1 MLLDFGAFLDAEVS
15 PEVYFGNIKTEDME
29 EDRIYTLVGKKG
41 IYTTKKSGAIRV
53 TKLEENYKESTAK
66 MLVRLDDVKTGLE
79 VLVPKIPFKYYMQV
93 LDYFREV
100 HRVQGNEAG
109 VTVFYRNER
118 MDMGKVLELG
128 GDGVILHDDFI
139 IYCPVQENSPAIHV
153 IEGEELYEYLLDN
166 STQVLELHSHH
177 TMGIGWSGTDDAN
190 MKNFRQYTV
199 FNHIERIGK
208 TQTRSY
214 FRGDFIDFKDSDLF
228 EIPFDM
234 EDVLFK
240 EEDGELKVLGSHEEE
255 IDVPTSKIE
264 SLDLHPKTWLD
275 RSVRRVYV
283 SSVKG
288 KSDKNNPTQSEDYLG
303 LNDYGYDY
311 GYGDSYGGIYEDD
324 FGFGKEELEE
334 VYKEDVS
341 YWERLYGDSN
351 LSEVEDDYDENSYGY
366 GYGYEDDY
374 GSEEVLSR
382 QELGDLYESTELN
395 PEQVWERL
403 SKLEEEGKAI
413 NKGFENLFSSVGVG
427 LEEYSNK
434 EK

>member
-29 EDRIYTLVGKKG
+29 DDRIYTLVGKKG
-41 IYTTKKSGAIRV
+41 IFTTKKSGAIRV
-53 TKLEENYKESTAK
+53 TKLEESYKDSTAK

-118 MDMGKVLELG
+118 TDMDKVLELG

-139 IYCPVQENSPAIHV
+139 IYCPVQENSPAIHI

-214 FRGDFIDFKDSDLF
+214 FRGDFINFKDSDLF

-255 IDVPTSKIE
+255 VDVSTSKIE
-264 SLDLHPKTWLD
+264 SLDLHPESWLD

-288 KSDKNNPTQSEDYLG
+288 ESYKNNATDSEDYLG
-303 LNDYGYDY
+303 LYGYGNNYDYDY
-311 GYGDSYGGIYEDD
+311 G
-324 FGFGKEELEE
+324 FGEAEQEEGF
-334 VYKEDVS
+334 KEDVS
-341 YWERLYGDSN
+341 YWERLYG
-351 LSEVEDDYDENSYGY
+351 EDTETGYDYDYDYDYGY
-366 GYGYEDDY
+366 GYDNSYGYEDD
-374 GSEEVLSR
+374 LSN
-382 QELGDLYESTELN
+382 QEIGDLYESSELN